1 MPDEK
6 TAPAAPVVDASV
18 GKSGPFP
25 AELNGWS
32 WGAFF
37 MGWIWALGMSNV
49 IAFLLCFFLGGIGNI
64 VVGIKG
70 NEWAW
75 KSRQFSSVEEFR
87 AVQHAWAV
95 WGVVL
100 FIASILI
107 SFGIIL
113 FTVILAGTAAVNT
126 TSY

>member
-1 MPDEK
+1 MAEETK
-6 TAPAAPVVDASV
+6 TAPVAAADST

-25 AELNGWS
+25 AELNGWN

-75 KSRQFSSVEEFR
+75 KTRQFASVEEFR

-100 FIASILI
+100 FIASFLI
-107 SFGIIL
+107 TGAIIL
-113 FTVILAGTAAVNT
+113 FTVILAGSAAINSS
-126 TSY
+126 SY